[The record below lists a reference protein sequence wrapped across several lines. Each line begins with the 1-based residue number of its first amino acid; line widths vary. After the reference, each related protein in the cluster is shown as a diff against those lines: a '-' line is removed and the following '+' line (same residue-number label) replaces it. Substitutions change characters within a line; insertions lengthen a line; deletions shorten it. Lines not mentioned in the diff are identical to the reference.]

1 MRPVAIVVLAAGA
14 FAAATWLL
22 GWWAVPVLAFAVGA
36 VRAAW
41 APVLVGSGAGLGW
54 LGMILAADQDGS
66 LGRLLG
72 RLGEMLGVPGWTILA
87 LAVGFAALLG
97 WSGARLGALVGS
109 RA

>member
-1 MRPVAIVVLAAGA
+1 MVVAAA

-22 GWWAVPVLAFAVGA
+22 GWWAVPVLALIAGA
-36 VRAAW
+36 LRATW
-41 APVLVGSGAGLGW
+41 APWLVGSGAGLGW
-54 LGMILAADQDGS
+54 LGMILASDRDGS

-72 RLGEMLGVPGWTILA
+72 RLGALLGVPGWTILA

-97 WSGARLGALVGS
+97 WSGARLGAQMGS